1 MATASIRMLAPASNA
16 APSFGR
22 VIARLASVIPSSRMN
37 TVALSWAGSM
47 SKSVHG
53 VVHGQF
59 VGNGHG
65 RQFTTLA
72 TTVSMPSGRE
82 SLIAMTRITVEVVPA
97 GMDTSDGNS
106 G

>member
-1 MATASIRMLAPASNA
+1 MAVASMRMGSPGEKLAPF
-16 APSFGR
+16 FGF
-22 VIARLASVIPSSRMN
+22 VMTRLVLVIPSSRMN

-53 VVHGQF
+53 AVHGQF
-59 VGNGHG
+59 VGDGHG

-82 SLIAMTRITVEVVPA
+82 SLIAMTRITVEAAPA
-97 GMDTSDGNS
+97 GMDTSDGKV